1 VENRRVLGAILIVGG
16 AFLAVILLFGI
27 QVVALF
33 GSRCFFIGDDVFNA
47 KCIPQPI
54 YFGAWLLA
62 IVLIVV
68 GILHVTRETSPTTQS
83 QARSGSGALRRLY
96 DWTLSL
102 AARKSAEWW
111 LFFIAF
117 VESSVF
123 VIPAEV
129 LFIPMGLAR
138 PERAYRYAVI
148 ATVGSVLGAI
158 FAYEFIA
165 RPMLEFYGSIETFEK
180 LRNSSS
186 RDAVLLMLITSGLAH
201 LPPMKVVSIVS
212 GALSVDLW
220 LFVVSSIVARGI
232 RFAIFAWLLRRYGE
246 PIRDFI
252 EKRLGLIAAV
262 AAAVVIVLYFG
273 ARYLLKHAG

>member
-1 VENRRVLGAILIVGG
+1 ML
-16 AFLAVILLFGI
+16 
-27 QVVALF
+27 
-33 GSRCFFIGDDVFNA
+33 
-47 KCIPQPI
+47 KK
-54 YFGAWLLA
+54 
-62 IVLIVV
+62 
-68 GILHVTRETSPTTQS
+68 
-83 QARSGSGALRRLY
+83 LY

-158 FAYEFIA
+158 FGWFLGHYAYEYIA

-220 LFVVSSIVARGI
+220 LFVASSIVARGL
-232 RFAIFAWLLRRYGE
+232 RFAAFAWLLRRYGE
-246 PIRDFI
+246 PIREFI
-252 EKRLGLIAAV
+252 EKRLGLIAA
-262 AAAVVIVLYFG
+262 AGAAVVIILYFV
-273 ARYLLKHAG
+273 ARYLLKH